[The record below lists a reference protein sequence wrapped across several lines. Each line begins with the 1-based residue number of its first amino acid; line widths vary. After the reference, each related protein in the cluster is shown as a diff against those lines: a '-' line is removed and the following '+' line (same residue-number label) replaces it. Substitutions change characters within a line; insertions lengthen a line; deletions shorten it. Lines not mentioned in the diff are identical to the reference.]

1 MIFAKE
7 YIKPFKLKLENRN
20 YLHKGETMWAAIGYS
35 LLALLLI
42 FIGWEVNSVYF
53 AIVFYWTALSL
64 LLVSTAYIFNTAKI
78 FRKREN
84 GVIPFYIRWAF
95 VPFLFGVQI
104 YNAWSRKRD
113 KVPPIQKINE
123 NLFLAC
129 RLFPSDIDTLKDNG
143 ITAILDVT
151 CEFDGLE
158 WSSTQENINYLNIPV
173 LDHSIPT
180 HSQLNQAINW
190 IHHHIKENR
199 RVVVHCALGRGRS
212 VFVMAAYL
220 LSQNKNADVHEVLA
234 QIKETRETANLNKH
248 QLRHLAKRHKKGELL
263 IKNKAVLIANPVSGT
278 RLWQEKEHLIVARLS
293 AYYDLKVLTTSQDVN
308 GIELAKQAI
317 TQKPDMII
325 ACGGDGTVAE
335 VASVLVNT
343 QCKLGIIPMGT
354 ANALAH
360 VLMGISSKFIPVEQ
374 ACDLIIDGQ
383 TSTIDTAYCNNEL
396 VLLLAGIGFEQSMI
410 EKADRESKNKSGQLA
425 YLNGFFEAFGEQ
437 KSQLLSVKLDDN
449 EPKEICT
456 NSFIVAN
463 AAPFTTLLAQGGGQ
477 PDHSDGLLDVNW
489 LTPNNE
495 NSTTI
500 LSIAELMFSSLTQTH
515 LAINSHHT
523 NAKRVEVTGEGE
535 LKYVLDGEVK
545 TAHKLVITIEPA
557 SLNVICKEQ

>member
-1 MIFAKE
+1 
-7 YIKPFKLKLENRN
+7 
-20 YLHKGETMWAAIGYS
+20 MWAATSYLI
-35 LLALLLI
+35 LALIFI

-53 AIVFYWTALSL
+53 AVVFYWSALSL
-64 LLVSTAYIFNTAKI
+64 ILVSGAYIFNLAKI

-95 VPFLFGVQI
+95 VPFLLGAQI
-104 YNAWSRKRD
+104 YNAYSRKHD
-113 KVPPIQKINE
+113 KVPPIQKINDH
-123 NLFLAC
+123 LFLAC
-129 RLFPSDIDTLKDNG
+129 RLFPSDIDTLKENG

-158 WSSTQENINYLNIPV
+158 WSSTQENISYLNIPV
-173 LDHSIPT
+173 LDHSVPT

-190 IHHHIKENR
+190 IHHHIKEDR

-220 LSQNKNADVHEVLA
+220 LSQDKNADVHQVLA

-248 QLRHLAKRHKKGELL
+248 QLRHLAKRHKKGELV
-263 IKNKAVLIANPVSGT
+263 IKNKAVIIANPVSGT
-278 RLWQEKEHLIVARLS
+278 KMWQDKEHLIVARLS
-293 AYYDLKVLTTSQDVN
+293 AYYDLEVLTTTKEID

-317 TQKPDMII
+317 KDKPDIII
-325 ACGGDGTVAE
+325 ACGGDGTVTE

-360 VLMGISSKFIPVEQ
+360 VLMGISSKIIPVEQ

-383 TSTIDTAYCNNEL
+383 TQTIDTAYCNDEL
-396 VLLLAGIGFEQSMI
+396 MLLLAGIGYEQSMV
-410 EKADRESKNKSGQLA
+410 EKADRDSKNESGQLA
-425 YLNGFFEAFGEQ
+425 YLSGFFQAFSEQ
-437 KSQLLSVKLDDN
+437 KAQTLYVTLDDN
-449 EPKEICT
+449 QTQEVNT

-477 PDHSDGLLDVNW
+477 PDHEDGLLDINW
-489 LTPNNE
+489 LLPSDE
-495 NSTTI
+495 NTTRV
-500 LSIAELMFSSLTQTH
+500 LSIAELMFSSITQTH
-515 LAINSHHT
+515 LAISSHHT
-523 NAKRVEVTGEGE
+523 NAKKVTITADEE
-535 LKYVLDGEVK
+535 IKYVLDGEIK
-545 TAHKLVITIEPA
+545 TADTLIITVDPA
-557 SLNVICKEQ
+557 SLKVISKEL

>member
-1 MIFAKE
+1 
-7 YIKPFKLKLENRN
+7 
-20 YLHKGETMWAAIGYS
+20 MWAATSYLI
-35 LLALLLI
+35 LALIFI

-53 AIVFYWTALSL
+53 AVVFYWSALSL
-64 LLVSTAYIFNTAKI
+64 ILVSGAYIFNLAKI

-95 VPFLFGVQI
+95 VPFLLGAQI
-104 YNAWSRKRD
+104 YNAYSRKHD
-113 KVPPIQKINE
+113 KVPPIQKINDH
-123 NLFLAC
+123 LFLAC
-129 RLFPSDIDTLKDNG
+129 RLFPSDIDTLKENG

-158 WSSTQENINYLNIPV
+158 WSSTQENISYLNIPV
-173 LDHSIPT
+173 LDHSVPT

-190 IHHHIKENR
+190 IHHHIKEDR

-220 LSQNKNADVHEVLA
+220 LSQDKNADVHQVLA

-248 QLRHLAKRHKKGELL
+248 QLRHLAKRHKKGELV
-263 IKNKAVLIANPVSGT
+263 IKNKAVIIANPVSGT
-278 RLWQEKEHLIVARLS
+278 KMWQDKEHLIVARLS
-293 AYYDLKVLTTSQDVN
+293 AYYDLEVLTTTKEID

-317 TQKPDMII
+317 NDKPDIII
-325 ACGGDGTVAE
+325 ACGGDGTVTE

-360 VLMGISSKFIPVEQ
+360 VLMGISSKIIPVEQ

-383 TSTIDTAYCNNEL
+383 TQTIDTAYCNDEL
-396 VLLLAGIGFEQSMI
+396 MLLLAGIGYEQSMV
-410 EKADRESKNKSGQLA
+410 EKADRDSKNESGQLA
-425 YLNGFFEAFGEQ
+425 YLSGFFQAFSEQ
-437 KSQLLSVKLDDN
+437 KAQTLYVTLDDN
-449 EPKEICT
+449 QTQEVNT

-477 PDHSDGLLDVNW
+477 PDHEDGLLDINW
-489 LTPNNE
+489 LLPSDE
-495 NSTTI
+495 NTTRV
-500 LSIAELMFSSLTQTH
+500 LSIAELMFSSITQTH
-515 LAINSHHT
+515 LAISSHHT
-523 NAKRVEVTGEGE
+523 NAKKVTITADEE
-535 LKYVLDGEVK
+535 IKYVLDGEIK
-545 TAHKLVITIEPA
+545 TADTLTITVDPA
-557 SLNVICKEQ
+557 SLKVISKEL

>member
-1 MIFAKE
+1 MC
-7 YIKPFKLKLENRN
+7 RN
-20 YLHKGETMWAAIGYS
+20 SKNKGENMWAATSYLI
-35 LLALLLI
+35 LALIFI

-53 AIVFYWTALSL
+53 AVVFYWSALSL
-64 LLVSTAYIFNTAKI
+64 ILVSGAYIFNLAKI

-95 VPFLFGVQI
+95 VPFLLGVQI
-104 YNAWSRKRD
+104 YNAYSRKHD
-113 KVPPIQKINE
+113 KVPPIQKIN
-123 NLFLAC
+123 NHLFLAC
-129 RLFPSDIDTLKDNG
+129 RLFPSDIDTLKENG

-158 WSSTQENINYLNIPV
+158 WSSTQENISYLNIPV
-173 LDHSIPT
+173 LDHSVPT

-190 IHHHIKENR
+190 IHHHIKEDR

-220 LSQNKNADVHEVLA
+220 LSQDKNADVHQVLA

-248 QLRHLAKRHKKGELL
+248 QLRHLAKRHKKGELV
-263 IKNKAVLIANPVSGT
+263 IKNKAVIIANPVSGT
-278 RLWQEKEHLIVARLS
+278 KMWQDKEHLIVARLS
-293 AYYDLKVLTTSQDVN
+293 AYYDLEVLTTTKEID

-317 TQKPDMII
+317 KDKPDIII
-325 ACGGDGTVAE
+325 ACGGDGTVTE

-360 VLMGISSKFIPVEQ
+360 VLMGISSKIIPVEQ

-383 TSTIDTAYCNNEL
+383 TQTIDTAYCNDEL
-396 VLLLAGIGFEQSMI
+396 MLLLAGIGYEQSMV
-410 EKADRESKNKSGQLA
+410 EKADRDSKNESGQLA
-425 YLNGFFEAFGEQ
+425 YLSGFFQAFSEQ
-437 KSQLLSVKLDDN
+437 KAQTLYVTLDDN
-449 EPKEICT
+449 QMQEVNT

-477 PDHSDGLLDVNW
+477 PDHEDGLLDINW
-489 LTPNNE
+489 LLPSDE
-495 NSTTI
+495 NTTRV
-500 LSIAELMFSSLTQTH
+500 LSIAELMFSSITQTH
-515 LAINSHHT
+515 LAISSHHT
-523 NAKRVEVTGEGE
+523 NAKKVTITADEE
-535 LKYVLDGEVK
+535 IKYVLDGEIK
-545 TAHKLVITIEPA
+545 IADTLTITVDPA
-557 SLNVICKEQ
+557 SLNVISKEL

>member
-1 MIFAKE
+1 
-7 YIKPFKLKLENRN
+7 
-20 YLHKGETMWAAIGYS
+20 MWAATSYLI
-35 LLALLLI
+35 LALIFI

-53 AIVFYWTALSL
+53 AVVFYWSALSL
-64 LLVSTAYIFNTAKI
+64 ILVSGAYIFNLAKI

-95 VPFLFGVQI
+95 VPFLLGVQI
-104 YNAWSRKRD
+104 YNAYSRKHD
-113 KVPPIQKINE
+113 KVPPIQKINDH
-123 NLFLAC
+123 LFLAC
-129 RLFPSDIDTLKDNG
+129 RLFPSDIDTLKENG

-158 WSSTQENINYLNIPV
+158 WSSTQENISYLNIPV
-173 LDHSIPT
+173 LDHSVPT

-190 IHHHIKENR
+190 IHHHIKEDR

-220 LSQNKNADVHEVLA
+220 LSQDKNADVHQVLA

-248 QLRHLAKRHKKGELL
+248 QLRHLAKRHKKGDLV
-263 IKNKAVLIANPVSGT
+263 IKNKAVIIANPVSGT
-278 RLWQEKEHLIVARLS
+278 KMWQDKEHLIVARLS
-293 AYYDLKVLTTSQDVN
+293 AYYDLEVLTTTKETD

-317 TQKPDMII
+317 KDKPDIII
-325 ACGGDGTVAE
+325 ACGGDGTVTE

-360 VLMGISSKFIPVEQ
+360 VLMGISSKIIPVEQ

-383 TSTIDTAYCNNEL
+383 TQTIDTAYCNDEL
-396 VLLLAGIGFEQSMI
+396 MLLLAGIGYEQSMV
-410 EKADRESKNKSGQLA
+410 EKADRDSKNESGQLA
-425 YLNGFFEAFGEQ
+425 YLSGFFQAFSEQ
-437 KSQLLSVKLDDN
+437 KAQTLYVTLDDN
-449 EPKEICT
+449 QTQEVNT

-477 PDHSDGLLDVNW
+477 PDHEDGLLDINW
-489 LTPNNE
+489 LLPSDE
-495 NSTTI
+495 NTTRV
-500 LSIAELMFSSLTQTH
+500 LSIAELMFSSITQTH
-515 LAINSHHT
+515 LAISSHHT
-523 NAKRVEVTGEGE
+523 NAKKVTITADEE
-535 LKYVLDGEVK
+535 IKYVLDGEIK
-545 TAHKLVITIEPA
+545 TADTLTITVDPA
-557 SLNVICKEQ
+557 SLNVISKEL

>member
-1 MIFAKE
+1 
-7 YIKPFKLKLENRN
+7 
-20 YLHKGETMWAAIGYS
+20 MWAATSYLI
-35 LLALLLI
+35 LALIFI

-53 AIVFYWTALSL
+53 AVVFYWSALSL
-64 LLVSTAYIFNTAKI
+64 ILVSGAYIFNLAKI

-95 VPFLFGVQI
+95 VPFLLGAQI
-104 YNAWSRKRD
+104 YNAYSRKHD
-113 KVPPIQKINE
+113 KVPPIQKINDH
-123 NLFLAC
+123 LFLAC
-129 RLFPSDIDTLKDNG
+129 RLFPSDIDTLKENG

-158 WSSTQENINYLNIPV
+158 WSSTQENISYLNIPV
-173 LDHSIPT
+173 LDHSVPT

-190 IHHHIKENR
+190 IHHHIKEDR

-220 LSQNKNADVHEVLA
+220 LSQDKNADVHQVLA

-248 QLRHLAKRHKKGELL
+248 QLRHLAKRHNKGDLV
-263 IKNKAVLIANPVSGT
+263 IKNKAVIIANPVSGT
-278 RLWQEKEHLIVARLS
+278 KMWQDKEHLIVARLS
-293 AYYDLKVLTTSQDVN
+293 AYYDLEVLTTTKEID

-317 TQKPDMII
+317 KDKPDIII
-325 ACGGDGTVAE
+325 ACGGDGTVTE

-360 VLMGISSKFIPVEQ
+360 VLMGISSKIIPVEQ

-383 TSTIDTAYCNNEL
+383 TQTIDTAYCNDEL
-396 VLLLAGIGFEQSMI
+396 MLLLAGIGYEQSMV
-410 EKADRESKNKSGQLA
+410 EKADRDSKNESGQLA
-425 YLNGFFEAFGEQ
+425 YLSGFFQAFSEQ
-437 KSQLLSVKLDDN
+437 KAQTLYVTLDDN
-449 EPKEICT
+449 QMQEVNT

-477 PDHSDGLLDVNW
+477 PDHEDGLLDINW
-489 LTPNNE
+489 LLPSDE
-495 NSTTI
+495 NTTRV
-500 LSIAELMFSSLTQTH
+500 LSIAELMFSSITQTH
-515 LAINSHHT
+515 LAISSHHT
-523 NAKRVEVTGEGE
+523 NAKKVTITADEE
-535 LKYVLDGEVK
+535 IKYVLDGEIK
-545 TAHKLVITIEPA
+545 IADTLTITVDPA
-557 SLNVICKEQ
+557 SLNVISKEL

>member
-1 MIFAKE
+1 MCQNSK
-7 YIKPFKLKLENRN
+7 N
-20 YLHKGETMWAAIGYS
+20 KGENMWAATSYLI
-35 LLALLLI
+35 LALIFI

-53 AIVFYWTALSL
+53 AVVFYWSALSL
-64 LLVSTAYIFNTAKI
+64 ILVSGAYI

-95 VPFLFGVQI
+95 VPFLLGVQI
-104 YNAWSRKRD
+104 YNAYSRKHD
-113 KVPPIQKINE
+113 KVPPIQKINDH
-123 NLFLAC
+123 LFLAC
-129 RLFPSDIDTLKDNG
+129 RLFPSDIDTLKENG

-158 WSSTQENINYLNIPV
+158 WSSTQENISYLNIPV
-173 LDHSIPT
+173 LDHSVPT

-190 IHHHIKENR
+190 IHHHIKEDR

-220 LSQNKNADVHEVLA
+220 LSQDKNADVHQVLA

-248 QLRHLAKRHKKGELL
+248 QLRHLAKRHKKGELV
-263 IKNKAVLIANPVSGT
+263 IKNKAVIIANPVSGT
-278 RLWQEKEHLIVARLS
+278 KMWQDKEHLIVARLS
-293 AYYDLKVLTTSQDVN
+293 AYYDLEVLTTTKEID

-317 TQKPDMII
+317 KDKPDIII
-325 ACGGDGTVAE
+325 ACGGDGTVTE

-360 VLMGISSKFIPVEQ
+360 VLMGISSKIIPVEQ

-383 TSTIDTAYCNNEL
+383 TQTIDTAYCNDEL
-396 VLLLAGIGFEQSMI
+396 MLLLAGIGYEQSMV
-410 EKADRESKNKSGQLA
+410 EKADRDSKNESGQLA
-425 YLNGFFEAFGEQ
+425 YLSGFFQAFSEQ
-437 KSQLLSVKLDDN
+437 KAQTLYVTLDDN
-449 EPKEICT
+449 QTQEVNT

-477 PDHSDGLLDVNW
+477 PDHEDGLLDINW
-489 LTPNNE
+489 LLPSDE
-495 NSTTI
+495 NTTRV
-500 LSIAELMFSSLTQTH
+500 LSIAELMFSSITQTH
-515 LAINSHHT
+515 LAISSHHT
-523 NAKRVEVTGEGE
+523 NAKKVTITADEE
-535 LKYVLDGEVK
+535 IKYVLDGEIK
-545 TAHKLVITIEPA
+545 TADTLTITVDPA
-557 SLNVICKEQ
+557 SLNVISKEL

>member
-1 MIFAKE
+1 MCQNSK
-7 YIKPFKLKLENRN
+7 N
-20 YLHKGETMWAAIGYS
+20 KGENMWAATSYLI
-35 LLALLLI
+35 LALIFI

-53 AIVFYWTALSL
+53 AVVFYWSALSL
-64 LLVSTAYIFNTAKI
+64 ILVSGAYIFNLAKI

-95 VPFLFGVQI
+95 VPFLLGAQI
-104 YNAWSRKRD
+104 YNAYSRKHD
-113 KVPPIQKINE
+113 KVPPIQKINDH
-123 NLFLAC
+123 LFLAC
-129 RLFPSDIDTLKDNG
+129 RLFPSDIDTLKENG

-158 WSSTQENINYLNIPV
+158 WSSTQENISYLNIPV
-173 LDHSIPT
+173 LDHSVPT

-190 IHHHIKENR
+190 IHHHIKEDR

-220 LSQNKNADVHEVLA
+220 LSQDKNADVHQVLA

-248 QLRHLAKRHKKGELL
+248 QLRHLAKRHKKGELV
-263 IKNKAVLIANPVSGT
+263 IKNKAVIIANPVSGT
-278 RLWQEKEHLIVARLS
+278 KMWQDKEHLIVARLS
-293 AYYDLKVLTTSQDVN
+293 AYYDLEVLTTTKEID

-317 TQKPDMII
+317 KDKPDIII
-325 ACGGDGTVAE
+325 ACGGDGTVTE

-360 VLMGISSKFIPVEQ
+360 VLMGISSKIIPVEQ

-383 TSTIDTAYCNNEL
+383 TQTIDTAYCNDEL
-396 VLLLAGIGFEQSMI
+396 MLLLAGIGYEQSMV
-410 EKADRESKNKSGQLA
+410 EKADRDSKNESGQLA
-425 YLNGFFEAFGEQ
+425 YLSGFFQAFSEQ
-437 KSQLLSVKLDDN
+437 KAQTLYVTLDDN
-449 EPKEICT
+449 QTQEVNT

-477 PDHSDGLLDVNW
+477 PDHEDGLLDINW
-489 LTPNNE
+489 LLPSDE
-495 NSTTI
+495 NTTRV
-500 LSIAELMFSSLTQTH
+500 LSIAELMFSSITQTH
-515 LAINSHHT
+515 LAISSHHT
-523 NAKRVEVTGEGE
+523 NAKKVTITADEE
-535 LKYVLDGEVK
+535 IKYVLDGEIK
-545 TAHKLVITIEPA
+545 IADTLTITVDPA
-557 SLNVICKEQ
+557 SLNVISKEL

>member
-1 MIFAKE
+1 MCQNSK
-7 YIKPFKLKLENRN
+7 N
-20 YLHKGETMWAAIGYS
+20 KGENMWAATSYLI
-35 LLALLLI
+35 LALIFI

-53 AIVFYWTALSL
+53 AVVFYWSALSL
-64 LLVSTAYIFNTAKI
+64 ILVSGAYIFNLAKI

-95 VPFLFGVQI
+95 VPFLLGAQI
-104 YNAWSRKRD
+104 YNAYSRKHD
-113 KVPPIQKINE
+113 KVPPIQKINDH
-123 NLFLAC
+123 LFLAC
-129 RLFPSDIDTLKDNG
+129 RLFPSDIDTLKENG

-158 WSSTQENINYLNIPV
+158 WSSTQENISYLNIPV
-173 LDHSIPT
+173 LDHSVPT

-190 IHHHIKENR
+190 IHHHIKEDR

-220 LSQNKNADVHEVLA
+220 LSQDKNADVHQVLA

-248 QLRHLAKRHKKGELL
+248 QLRHLAKRHKKGELV
-263 IKNKAVLIANPVSGT
+263 IKNKAVIIANPVSGT
-278 RLWQEKEHLIVARLS
+278 KMWQDKEHLIVARLS
-293 AYYDLKVLTTSQDVN
+293 AYYDLEVLTTTKEID

-317 TQKPDMII
+317 NDKPDIII
-325 ACGGDGTVAE
+325 ACGGDGTVTE

-360 VLMGISSKFIPVEQ
+360 VLMGISSKIIPVEQ

-383 TSTIDTAYCNNEL
+383 TQTIDTAYCNDEL
-396 VLLLAGIGFEQSMI
+396 MLLLAGIGYEQSMV
-410 EKADRESKNKSGQLA
+410 EKADRDSKNESGQLA
-425 YLNGFFEAFGEQ
+425 YLSGFFQAFSEQ
-437 KSQLLSVKLDDN
+437 KAQTLYVTLDDN
-449 EPKEICT
+449 QTQEVNT

-477 PDHSDGLLDVNW
+477 PDHEDGLLDINW
-489 LTPNNE
+489 LLPSDE
-495 NSTTI
+495 NTTRV
-500 LSIAELMFSSLTQTH
+500 LSIAELMFSSITQTH
-515 LAINSHHT
+515 LAISSHHT
-523 NAKRVEVTGEGE
+523 NAKKVTITADEE
-535 LKYVLDGEVK
+535 IKYVLDGEIK
-545 TAHKLVITIEPA
+545 TADTLTITVDPA
-557 SLNVICKEQ
+557 SLKVISKEL

>member
-1 MIFAKE
+1 MCQNSK
-7 YIKPFKLKLENRN
+7 N
-20 YLHKGETMWAAIGYS
+20 KGENMWAATSYLI
-35 LLALLLI
+35 LALIFI

-53 AIVFYWTALSL
+53 AVVFYWSALSL
-64 LLVSTAYIFNTAKI
+64 ILVSGAYIFNLAKI

-95 VPFLFGVQI
+95 VPFLLGAQI
-104 YNAWSRKRD
+104 YNAYSRKHD
-113 KVPPIQKINE
+113 KVPPIQKINDH
-123 NLFLAC
+123 LFLAC
-129 RLFPSDIDTLKDNG
+129 RLFPSDIDTLKENG

-158 WSSTQENINYLNIPV
+158 WSSTQENISYLNIPV
-173 LDHSIPT
+173 LDHSVPT

-190 IHHHIKENR
+190 IHHHIKEDR

-220 LSQNKNADVHEVLA
+220 LSQDKNADVHQVLA

-248 QLRHLAKRHKKGELL
+248 QLRHLAKRHKKGELV
-263 IKNKAVLIANPVSGT
+263 IKNKAVIIANPVSGT
-278 RLWQEKEHLIVARLS
+278 KMWQDKEHLIVARLS
-293 AYYDLKVLTTSQDVN
+293 AYYDLEVLTTTKEID

-317 TQKPDMII
+317 KDKPDIII
-325 ACGGDGTVAE
+325 ACGGDGTVTE

-360 VLMGISSKFIPVEQ
+360 VLMGISSKIIPVEQ

-383 TSTIDTAYCNNEL
+383 TQTIDTAYCNDEL
-396 VLLLAGIGFEQSMI
+396 MLLLAGIGYEQSMV
-410 EKADRESKNKSGQLA
+410 EKADRDSKNESGQLA
-425 YLNGFFEAFGEQ
+425 YLSGFFQAFSEQ
-437 KSQLLSVKLDDN
+437 KAQTLYVTLDDN
-449 EPKEICT
+449 QTQEVNT

-477 PDHSDGLLDVNW
+477 PDHEDGLLDINW
-489 LTPNNE
+489 LLPNNE
-495 NSTTI
+495 NTTRV
-500 LSIAELMFSSLTQTH
+500 LSIAELMFSSITQTQ
-515 LAINSHHT
+515 LAISSHHT
-523 NAKRVEVTGEGE
+523 NAKKVTITADEE
-535 LKYVLDGEVK
+535 IKYVLDGEIK
-545 TAHKLVITIEPA
+545 TADTLTITVDPA
-557 SLNVICKEQ
+557 SLKVISKEL

>member
-1 MIFAKE
+1 MCQNSK
-7 YIKPFKLKLENRN
+7 N
-20 YLHKGETMWAAIGYS
+20 KGENMWAATSYLI
-35 LLALLLI
+35 LALIFI

-53 AIVFYWTALSL
+53 AVVFYWSALSL
-64 LLVSTAYIFNTAKI
+64 ILVSGAYIFNLAKI

-95 VPFLFGVQI
+95 VPFLLGAQI
-104 YNAWSRKRD
+104 YNAYSRKHD
-113 KVPPIQKINE
+113 KVPPIQKINDH
-123 NLFLAC
+123 LFLAC
-129 RLFPSDIDTLKDNG
+129 RLFPSDIDTLKENG

-158 WSSTQENINYLNIPV
+158 WSSTQENISYLNIPV
-173 LDHSIPT
+173 LDHSVPT

-190 IHHHIKENR
+190 IHHHIKEDR

-220 LSQNKNADVHEVLA
+220 LSQDKNADVHQVLA

-248 QLRHLAKRHKKGELL
+248 QLRHLAKRHKKGELV
-263 IKNKAVLIANPVSGT
+263 IKNKAVIIANPVSGT
-278 RLWQEKEHLIVARLS
+278 KMWQDKEHLIVARLS
-293 AYYDLKVLTTSQDVN
+293 AYYDLEVLTTTKEID

-317 TQKPDMII
+317 KNKPDIII
-325 ACGGDGTVAE
+325 ACGGDGTVTE

-360 VLMGISSKFIPVEQ
+360 VLMGISSKIIPVEQ

-383 TSTIDTAYCNNEL
+383 TQTIDTAYCNDEL
-396 VLLLAGIGFEQSMI
+396 MLLLAGIGYEQSMV
-410 EKADRESKNKSGQLA
+410 EKADRDSKNESGQLA
-425 YLNGFFEAFGEQ
+425 YLSGFFQAFSEQ
-437 KSQLLSVKLDDN
+437 KAQTLYVTLDDN
-449 EPKEICT
+449 QTQEVNT

-477 PDHSDGLLDVNW
+477 PDHEDGLLDINW
-489 LTPNNE
+489 LLPSDE
-495 NSTTI
+495 NTTRV
-500 LSIAELMFSSLTQTH
+500 LSIAELMFSSITQTH
-515 LAINSHHT
+515 LAISSHHT
-523 NAKRVEVTGEGE
+523 NAKKVTITADEE
-535 LKYVLDGEVK
+535 IKYVLDGEIK
-545 TAHKLVITIEPA
+545 IADTLTITVDPA
-557 SLNVICKEQ
+557 SLNVISKEL

>member
-1 MIFAKE
+1 
-7 YIKPFKLKLENRN
+7 
-20 YLHKGETMWAAIGYS
+20 MWAATSYLI
-35 LLALLLI
+35 LALIFI

-53 AIVFYWTALSL
+53 AVVFYWSALSL
-64 LLVSTAYIFNTAKI
+64 ILVSGAYIFNLAKI

-95 VPFLFGVQI
+95 VPFLLGAQI
-104 YNAWSRKRD
+104 YNAYSRKHD
-113 KVPPIQKINE
+113 KVPPIQKINDH
-123 NLFLAC
+123 LFLAC
-129 RLFPSDIDTLKDNG
+129 RLFPSDIDTLKEYG

-158 WSSTQENINYLNIPV
+158 WSSTQENISYLNIPV
-173 LDHSIPT
+173 LDHSVPT

-190 IHHHIKENR
+190 IHHHIKEDR

-220 LSQNKNADVHEVLA
+220 LSQDKNADVHQVLA

-248 QLRHLAKRHKKGELL
+248 QLRHLAKRHKKGELV
-263 IKNKAVLIANPVSGT
+263 IKNKAVIIANPVSGT
-278 RLWQEKEHLIVARLS
+278 KMWQDKEHLIVARLS
-293 AYYDLKVLTTSQDVN
+293 AYYDLEVLTTTKEID

-317 TQKPDMII
+317 KDKPDIII
-325 ACGGDGTVAE
+325 ACGGDGTVTE

-360 VLMGISSKFIPVEQ
+360 VLMGISSKIIPVEQ

-383 TSTIDTAYCNNEL
+383 TQTIDTAYCNDEL
-396 VLLLAGIGFEQSMI
+396 MLLLAGIGYEQSMV
-410 EKADRESKNKSGQLA
+410 EKADRDSKNESGQLA
-425 YLNGFFEAFGEQ
+425 YLSGFFQAFSEQ
-437 KSQLLSVKLDDN
+437 KAQTLYVTLDDN
-449 EPKEICT
+449 QTQEVNT

-477 PDHSDGLLDVNW
+477 PDHEDGLLDINW
-489 LTPNNE
+489 LLPSDE
-495 NSTTI
+495 NTTRV
-500 LSIAELMFSSLTQTH
+500 LSIAELMFSSITQTH
-515 LAINSHHT
+515 LAISSHHT
-523 NAKRVEVTGEGE
+523 NAKKVTITADEE
-535 LKYVLDGEVK
+535 IKYVLDGEIK
-545 TAHKLVITIEPA
+545 TADTLTITVDPA
-557 SLNVICKEQ
+557 SLNVISKEL

>member
-1 MIFAKE
+1 MCQNSK
-7 YIKPFKLKLENRN
+7 N
-20 YLHKGETMWAAIGYS
+20 KGENMWAATSYLI
-35 LLALLLI
+35 LALIFI

-53 AIVFYWTALSL
+53 AVVFYWSALSL
-64 LLVSTAYIFNTAKI
+64 ILVSGAYI

-95 VPFLFGVQI
+95 VPFLLGVQI
-104 YNAWSRKRD
+104 YNAYSRKHD
-113 KVPPIQKINE
+113 KVPPIQKINDH
-123 NLFLAC
+123 LFLAC
-129 RLFPSDIDTLKDNG
+129 RLFPSDIDTLKENG

-158 WSSTQENINYLNIPV
+158 WSSTQENISYLNIPV
-173 LDHSIPT
+173 LDHSVPT

-190 IHHHIKENR
+190 IHHHIKEDR

-220 LSQNKNADVHEVLA
+220 LSQDKNADVHQVLA

-248 QLRHLAKRHKKGELL
+248 QLRHLAKRHKKGELV
-263 IKNKAVLIANPVSGT
+263 IKNKAVIIANPVSGT
-278 RLWQEKEHLIVARLS
+278 KMWQDKEHLIVARLS
-293 AYYDLKVLTTSQDVN
+293 AYYDLEVLTTTKEID

-317 TQKPDMII
+317 KDKPDIII
-325 ACGGDGTVAE
+325 ACGGDGTVTE

-360 VLMGISSKFIPVEQ
+360 VLMGISSKIIPVEQ

-383 TSTIDTAYCNNEL
+383 TQTIDTAYCNDEL
-396 VLLLAGIGFEQSMI
+396 MLLLAGIGYEQSMV
-410 EKADRESKNKSGQLA
+410 EKADRDSKNESGQLA
-425 YLNGFFEAFGEQ
+425 YLSGFFQAFSEQ
-437 KSQLLSVKLDDN
+437 KAQTLYVTLDDN
-449 EPKEICT
+449 QTQEVNT

-477 PDHSDGLLDVNW
+477 PDHEDGLLDINW
-489 LTPNNE
+489 LLPSDE
-495 NSTTI
+495 NTTRV
-500 LSIAELMFSSLTQTH
+500 LSIAELMFSSITQTH
-515 LAINSHHT
+515 LAISSHHT
-523 NAKRVEVTGEGE
+523 NAKKVTITADEE
-535 LKYVLDGEVK
+535 IKYVLDGEIK
-545 TAHKLVITIEPA
+545 TADTLTITVDPA
-557 SLNVICKEQ
+557 SLKVISKEL

>member
-1 MIFAKE
+1 MCQNSK
-7 YIKPFKLKLENRN
+7 N
-20 YLHKGETMWAAIGYS
+20 KGENMWAATSYLI
-35 LLALLLI
+35 LALIFI

-53 AIVFYWTALSL
+53 AVVFYWSALSL
-64 LLVSTAYIFNTAKI
+64 ILVSGAYIFNLAKI

-95 VPFLFGVQI
+95 VPFLLGVQI
-104 YNAWSRKRD
+104 YNAYSRKHD
-113 KVPPIQKINE
+113 KVPPIQKINDH
-123 NLFLAC
+123 LFLAC
-129 RLFPSDIDTLKDNG
+129 RLFPSDIDTLKENG

-158 WSSTQENINYLNIPV
+158 WSSTQENISYLNIPV
-173 LDHSIPT
+173 LDHSVPT

-190 IHHHIKENR
+190 IHHHIKEDR

-220 LSQNKNADVHEVLA
+220 LSQDKNADVHQVLA

-248 QLRHLAKRHKKGELL
+248 QLRHLAKRHKKGELV
-263 IKNKAVLIANPVSGT
+263 IKNKAVIIANPVSGT
-278 RLWQEKEHLIVARLS
+278 KMWQDKEHLIVARLS
-293 AYYDLKVLTTSQDVN
+293 AYYDLEVLTTTKEID

-317 TQKPDMII
+317 KNKPDIII
-325 ACGGDGTVAE
+325 ACGGDGTVTE

-360 VLMGISSKFIPVEQ
+360 VLMGISSKIIPVEQ

-383 TSTIDTAYCNNEL
+383 TQTIDTAYCNDEL
-396 VLLLAGIGFEQSMI
+396 MLLLAGIGYEQSMV
-410 EKADRESKNKSGQLA
+410 EKADRDSKNESGQLA
-425 YLNGFFEAFGEQ
+425 YLSGFFQAFSEQ
-437 KSQLLSVKLDDN
+437 KAQTLYVTLDDN
-449 EPKEICT
+449 QTQEVNT

-477 PDHSDGLLDVNW
+477 PDHEDGLLDINW
-489 LTPNNE
+489 LLPSDE
-495 NSTTI
+495 NTTRV
-500 LSIAELMFSSLTQTH
+500 LSIAELMFSSITQTH
-515 LAINSHHT
+515 LAISSHHT
-523 NAKRVEVTGEGE
+523 NAKKVTITADEE
-535 LKYVLDGEVK
+535 IKYVLDGEIK
-545 TAHKLVITIEPA
+545 IADTLTITVDPA
-557 SLNVICKEQ
+557 SLKVISKEL

>member
-1 MIFAKE
+1 
-7 YIKPFKLKLENRN
+7 
-20 YLHKGETMWAAIGYS
+20 MWAATSYLI
-35 LLALLLI
+35 LALIFI

-53 AIVFYWTALSL
+53 AVVFYWSALSL
-64 LLVSTAYIFNTAKI
+64 ILVSGAYIFNLAKI

-95 VPFLFGVQI
+95 VPFLLGAQI
-104 YNAWSRKRD
+104 YNAYSRKHD
-113 KVPPIQKINE
+113 KVPPIQKINDH
-123 NLFLAC
+123 LFLAC
-129 RLFPSDIDTLKDNG
+129 RLFPSDIDTLKENG

-158 WSSTQENINYLNIPV
+158 WSSTQENISYLNIPV
-173 LDHSIPT
+173 LDHSVPT

-190 IHHHIKENR
+190 IHHHIKEDR

-220 LSQNKNADVHEVLA
+220 LSQDKNADVHQVLA

-248 QLRHLAKRHKKGELL
+248 QLRHLAKRHKKGELV
-263 IKNKAVLIANPVSGT
+263 IKNKAVIIANPVSGT
-278 RLWQEKEHLIVARLS
+278 KMWQDKEHLIVARLS
-293 AYYDLKVLTTSQDVN
+293 AYYDLEVLTTTKEID

-317 TQKPDMII
+317 KDKPDIII
-325 ACGGDGTVAE
+325 ACGGDGTVTE

-360 VLMGISSKFIPVEQ
+360 VLMGISSKIIPVEQ

-383 TSTIDTAYCNNEL
+383 TQTIDTAYCNDEL
-396 VLLLAGIGFEQSMI
+396 MLLLAGIGYEQSMV
-410 EKADRESKNKSGQLA
+410 EKADRDSKNESGQLA
-425 YLNGFFEAFGEQ
+425 YLSGFFQAFSEQ
-437 KSQLLSVKLDDN
+437 KAQTLYVTLDDN
-449 EPKEICT
+449 QTQEVNT

-477 PDHSDGLLDVNW
+477 PDHEDGLLDINW
-489 LTPNNE
+489 LLPSDE
-495 NSTTI
+495 NTTRV
-500 LSIAELMFSSLTQTH
+500 LSIAELMFSSITQTH
-515 LAINSHHT
+515 LAISSHHT
-523 NAKRVEVTGEGE
+523 NAKKVTITADEE
-535 LKYVLDGEVK
+535 IKYVLDGEIK
-545 TAHKLVITIEPA
+545 IADTLTITVDPA
-557 SLNVICKEQ
+557 SLNVISKEL

>member
-1 MIFAKE
+1 
-7 YIKPFKLKLENRN
+7 
-20 YLHKGETMWAAIGYS
+20 MWAAISYL

-113 KVPPIQKINE
+113 KVPPIQQINE

-190 IHHHIKENR
+190 IHHHVKENH

-278 RLWQEKEHLIVARLS
+278 
-293 AYYDLKVLTTSQDVN
+293 
-308 GIELAKQAI
+308 
-317 TQKPDMII
+317 
-325 ACGGDGTVAE
+325 
-335 VASVLVNT
+335 
-343 QCKLGIIPMGT
+343 
-354 ANALAH
+354 
-360 VLMGISSKFIPVEQ
+360 
-374 ACDLIIDGQ
+374 
-383 TSTIDTAYCNNEL
+383 
-396 VLLLAGIGFEQSMI
+396 
-410 EKADRESKNKSGQLA
+410 
-425 YLNGFFEAFGEQ
+425 
-437 KSQLLSVKLDDN
+437 
-449 EPKEICT
+449 
-456 NSFIVAN
+456 
-463 AAPFTTLLAQGGGQ
+463 
-477 PDHSDGLLDVNW
+477 
-489 LTPNNE
+489 
-495 NSTTI
+495 
-500 LSIAELMFSSLTQTH
+500 
-515 LAINSHHT
+515 
-523 NAKRVEVTGEGE
+523 
-535 LKYVLDGEVK
+535 
-545 TAHKLVITIEPA
+545 
-557 SLNVICKEQ
+557 

>member
-1 MIFAKE
+1 MCQNSK
-7 YIKPFKLKLENRN
+7 N
-20 YLHKGETMWAAIGYS
+20 KGGNMWAATSYLI
-35 LLALLLI
+35 LALIFI

-53 AIVFYWTALSL
+53 AVVFYWSALSL
-64 LLVSTAYIFNTAKI
+64 ILVSGAYIFNLAKI

-95 VPFLFGVQI
+95 VPFLLGAQI
-104 YNAWSRKRD
+104 YNAYSRKHD
-113 KVPPIQKINE
+113 KVPPIQKINDH
-123 NLFLAC
+123 LFLAC
-129 RLFPSDIDTLKDNG
+129 RLFPSDIDTLKENG

-158 WSSTQENINYLNIPV
+158 WSSTQENISYLNIPV
-173 LDHSIPT
+173 LDHSVPT

-190 IHHHIKENR
+190 IHNHIKEDR

-220 LSQNKNADVHEVLA
+220 LSQDKNADVHQVLA

-248 QLRHLAKRHKKGELL
+248 QLRHLAKRHKKGELV
-263 IKNKAVLIANPVSGT
+263 IKNKAVIIANPVSGT
-278 RLWQEKEHLIVARLS
+278 KMWQDKEHLIVARLS
-293 AYYDLKVLTTSQDVN
+293 AYYDLEVLTTTKEID

-317 TQKPDMII
+317 KDKPDIII
-325 ACGGDGTVAE
+325 ACGGDGTVTE

-360 VLMGISSKFIPVEQ
+360 VLMGISSKIIPVEQ

-383 TSTIDTAYCNNEL
+383 TQTIDTAYCNDEL
-396 VLLLAGIGFEQSMI
+396 MLLLAGIGYEQSMV
-410 EKADRESKNKSGQLA
+410 EKADRDSKNESGQLA
-425 YLNGFFEAFGEQ
+425 YLSGFFQAFSEQ
-437 KSQLLSVKLDDN
+437 KAQTLYVTLDDN
-449 EPKEICT
+449 QTQEVNT

-477 PDHSDGLLDVNW
+477 PDHEDGLLDINW
-489 LTPNNE
+489 LLPSDE
-495 NSTTI
+495 NTTRV
-500 LSIAELMFSSLTQTH
+500 LSIAELMFSSITQTH
-515 LAINSHHT
+515 LAISSHHT
-523 NAKRVEVTGEGE
+523 NAKKVTITADEE
-535 LKYVLDGEVK
+535 IKYVLDGEIK
-545 TAHKLVITIEPA
+545 IADTLTITVDPA
-557 SLNVICKEQ
+557 SLKVISK

>member
-1 MIFAKE
+1 MCQNSK
-7 YIKPFKLKLENRN
+7 N
-20 YLHKGETMWAAIGYS
+20 KGENMWAATSYLI
-35 LLALLLI
+35 LALIFI

-53 AIVFYWTALSL
+53 AVVFYWSALSL
-64 LLVSTAYIFNTAKI
+64 ILVSGAYIFNLAKI

-95 VPFLFGVQI
+95 VPFLLGAQI
-104 YNAWSRKRD
+104 YNAYSRKHD
-113 KVPPIQKINE
+113 KVPPIQKINDH
-123 NLFLAC
+123 LFLAC
-129 RLFPSDIDTLKDNG
+129 RLFPSDIDTLKENG

-158 WSSTQENINYLNIPV
+158 WSSTQENISYLNIPV
-173 LDHSIPT
+173 LDHSVPT

-190 IHHHIKENR
+190 IHHHIKEDR

-220 LSQNKNADVHEVLA
+220 LSQDKNADVHQVLA

-248 QLRHLAKRHKKGELL
+248 QLRHLAKRHKKGELV
-263 IKNKAVLIANPVSGT
+263 IKNKAVIIANPVSGT
-278 RLWQEKEHLIVARLS
+278 KMWQDKEHLIVARLS
-293 AYYDLKVLTTSQDVN
+293 AYYDLEVLTTTKEID

-317 TQKPDMII
+317 KDKPDIII
-325 ACGGDGTVAE
+325 ACGGDGTVTE

-360 VLMGISSKFIPVEQ
+360 VLMGISSKIIPVEQ

-383 TSTIDTAYCNNEL
+383 TQTIDTAYCNDEL
-396 VLLLAGIGFEQSMI
+396 MLLLAGIGYEQSMV
-410 EKADRESKNKSGQLA
+410 EKADRDSKNESGQLA
-425 YLNGFFEAFGEQ
+425 YLSGFFQAFSEQ
-437 KSQLLSVKLDDN
+437 KAQTLYVTLDDN
-449 EPKEICT
+449 QTQEVNT

-477 PDHSDGLLDVNW
+477 PDHEDGLLDINW
-489 LTPNNE
+489 LLPSDE
-495 NSTTI
+495 NTTRV
-500 LSIAELMFSSLTQTH
+500 LSIAELMFSSITQTH
-515 LAINSHHT
+515 LAISSHHT
-523 NAKRVEVTGEGE
+523 NAKKVTITADEE
-535 LKYVLDGEVK
+535 IKYVLDGEIK
-545 TAHKLVITIEPA
+545 TADTLTITVDPA
-557 SLNVICKEQ
+557 SLNVISKEL

>member
-1 MIFAKE
+1 
-7 YIKPFKLKLENRN
+7 
-20 YLHKGETMWAAIGYS
+20 MWAATSYLI
-35 LLALLLI
+35 LALIFI

-53 AIVFYWTALSL
+53 AVVFYWSALSL
-64 LLVSTAYIFNTAKI
+64 ILVSGAYIFNLAKI

-95 VPFLFGVQI
+95 VPFLLGVQI
-104 YNAWSRKRD
+104 YNAYSRKHD
-113 KVPPIQKINE
+113 KVPPIQKINDH
-123 NLFLAC
+123 LFLAC
-129 RLFPSDIDTLKDNG
+129 RLFPSDIDTLKENG

-158 WSSTQENINYLNIPV
+158 WSSTQENISYLNIPV
-173 LDHSIPT
+173 LDHSVPT

-190 IHHHIKENR
+190 IHHHIKEDR

-220 LSQNKNADVHEVLA
+220 LSQDKNADVHQVLA

-248 QLRHLAKRHKKGELL
+248 QLRHLAKRHKKGDLV
-263 IKNKAVLIANPVSGT
+263 IKNKAVIIANPVSGT
-278 RLWQEKEHLIVARLS
+278 KMWQDKEHLIVARLS
-293 AYYDLKVLTTSQDVN
+293 AYYDLEVLTTTKEID

-317 TQKPDMII
+317 KDKPDIII
-325 ACGGDGTVAE
+325 ACGGDGTVTE

-360 VLMGISSKFIPVEQ
+360 VLMGISSKIIPVEQ

-383 TSTIDTAYCNNEL
+383 TQTIDTAYCNDEL
-396 VLLLAGIGFEQSMI
+396 MLLLAGIGYEQSMV
-410 EKADRESKNKSGQLA
+410 EKADRDSKNESGQLA
-425 YLNGFFEAFGEQ
+425 YLSGFFQAFSEQ
-437 KSQLLSVKLDDN
+437 KAQTLYVTLDDN
-449 EPKEICT
+449 QTQEVNT

-477 PDHSDGLLDVNW
+477 PDHGDGLLDINW
-489 LTPNNE
+489 LLPNNE
-495 NSTTI
+495 NTTRV
-500 LSIAELMFSSLTQTH
+500 LSIAELMFSSITQTQ
-515 LAINSHHT
+515 LAISSHHT
-523 NAKRVEVTGEGE
+523 NAKKVTITADEE
-535 LKYVLDGEVK
+535 IKYVLDGEIK
-545 TAHKLVITIEPA
+545 TADTLTITVDPA
-557 SLNVICKEQ
+557 SLNVISKEL

>member
-1 MIFAKE
+1 
-7 YIKPFKLKLENRN
+7 
-20 YLHKGETMWAAIGYS
+20 MWAATSYLI
-35 LLALLLI
+35 LALIFI

-53 AIVFYWTALSL
+53 AVVFYWSALSL
-64 LLVSTAYIFNTAKI
+64 ILVSGAYIFNLAKI

-95 VPFLFGVQI
+95 VPFLLGAQI
-104 YNAWSRKRD
+104 YNAYSRKHD
-113 KVPPIQKINE
+113 KVPPIQKINDH
-123 NLFLAC
+123 LFLAC
-129 RLFPSDIDTLKDNG
+129 RLFPSDIDTLKENG

-158 WSSTQENINYLNIPV
+158 WSSTQENISYLNIPV
-173 LDHSIPT
+173 LDHSVPT

-190 IHHHIKENR
+190 IHHHIKEDR

-220 LSQNKNADVHEVLA
+220 LSQDKNADVHQVLA

-248 QLRHLAKRHKKGELL
+248 QLRHLAKRHKKGELV
-263 IKNKAVLIANPVSGT
+263 IKNKAVIIANPVSGT
-278 RLWQEKEHLIVARLS
+278 KMWQDKEHLIVARLS
-293 AYYDLKVLTTSQDVN
+293 AYYDLEVLTTTKEID

-317 TQKPDMII
+317 KDKPDIII
-325 ACGGDGTVAE
+325 ACGGDGTVTE

-360 VLMGISSKFIPVEQ
+360 VLMGISSKIIPVEQ

-383 TSTIDTAYCNNEL
+383 TQTIDTAYCNDEL
-396 VLLLAGIGFEQSMI
+396 MLLLAGIGYEQSMV
-410 EKADRESKNKSGQLA
+410 EKADRDSKNESGQLA
-425 YLNGFFEAFGEQ
+425 YLSGFFQAFSEQ
-437 KSQLLSVKLDDN
+437 KAQTLYVTLDDN
-449 EPKEICT
+449 QTQEVNT

-477 PDHSDGLLDVNW
+477 PDHEDGLLDINW
-489 LTPNNE
+489 LLPSDE
-495 NSTTI
+495 NTTRV
-500 LSIAELMFSSLTQTH
+500 LSIAELMFSSITQTH
-515 LAINSHHT
+515 LAISSHHT
-523 NAKRVEVTGEGE
+523 NAKKVTITADEE
-535 LKYVLDGEVK
+535 IKYVLDGEIK
-545 TAHKLVITIEPA
+545 TADTLTITVDPA
-557 SLNVICKEQ
+557 SLKVISKEL

>member
-1 MIFAKE
+1 
-7 YIKPFKLKLENRN
+7 
-20 YLHKGETMWAAIGYS
+20 MWAATSYLI
-35 LLALLLI
+35 LALIFI

-53 AIVFYWTALSL
+53 AVVFYWSALSL
-64 LLVSTAYIFNTAKI
+64 ILVSGAYIFNLAKI

-95 VPFLFGVQI
+95 VPFLLGVQI
-104 YNAWSRKRD
+104 YNAYSRKHD
-113 KVPPIQKINE
+113 KVPPIQKINDH
-123 NLFLAC
+123 LFLAC
-129 RLFPSDIDTLKDNG
+129 RLFPSDIDTLKENG

-158 WSSTQENINYLNIPV
+158 WSSTQENISYLNIPV
-173 LDHSIPT
+173 LDHSVPT

-190 IHHHIKENR
+190 IHHHIKEDR

-220 LSQNKNADVHEVLA
+220 LSQDKNADVHQVLA

-248 QLRHLAKRHKKGELL
+248 QLRHLAKRHKKGELV
-263 IKNKAVLIANPVSGT
+263 IKNKAVIIANPVSGT
-278 RLWQEKEHLIVARLS
+278 KMWQDKEHLIVARLS
-293 AYYDLKVLTTSQDVN
+293 AYYDLEVLTTTKEID

-317 TQKPDMII
+317 KNKPDIII
-325 ACGGDGTVAE
+325 ACGGDGTVTE

-360 VLMGISSKFIPVEQ
+360 VLMGISSKIIPVEQ

-383 TSTIDTAYCNNEL
+383 TQTIDTAYCNDEL
-396 VLLLAGIGFEQSMI
+396 MLLLAGIGYEQSMV
-410 EKADRESKNKSGQLA
+410 EKADRDSKNESGQLA
-425 YLNGFFEAFGEQ
+425 YLSGFFQAFSEQ
-437 KSQLLSVKLDDN
+437 KAQTLYVTLDDN
-449 EPKEICT
+449 QTQEVNT

-477 PDHSDGLLDVNW
+477 PDHEDGLLDINW
-489 LTPNNE
+489 LLPSDE
-495 NSTTI
+495 NTTRV
-500 LSIAELMFSSLTQTH
+500 LSIAELMFSSITQTH
-515 LAINSHHT
+515 LAISSHHT
-523 NAKRVEVTGEGE
+523 NAKKVTITADEE
-535 LKYVLDGEVK
+535 IKYVLDGEIK
-545 TAHKLVITIEPA
+545 IADTLTITVDPA
-557 SLNVICKEQ
+557 SLNVISKEL